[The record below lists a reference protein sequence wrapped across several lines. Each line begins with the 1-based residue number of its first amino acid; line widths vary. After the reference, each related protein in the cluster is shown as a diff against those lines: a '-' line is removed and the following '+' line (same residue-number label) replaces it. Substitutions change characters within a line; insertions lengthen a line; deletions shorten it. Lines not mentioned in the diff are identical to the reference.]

1 MKIRIRKGSFT
12 EENAS
17 DLANT
22 NHPGEVAF
30 MV

>member
-12 EENAS
+12 EEKAS
-17 DLANT
+17 YFANT